1 MTGFVNCAPD
11 FEKIP
16 AVVNGASD
24 LFVQVFG
31 ENGKHISTHPLS
43 TLVILYGHARSA
55 VGVASLPMG
64 VPVEVEAIA
73 EILA

>member
-1 MTGFVNCAPD
+1 MTGFVNCTPD
-11 FEKIP
+11 FEKIRC
-16 AVVNGASD
+16 
-24 LFVQVFG
+24 G
-31 ENGKHISTHPLS
+31 EWRLRPLRAGIRREREAHIHTPSF

-64 VPVEVEAIA
+64 VPVEVEAIV

>member
-43 TLVILYGHARSA
+43 RLSSFMVTRSA

-64 VPVEVEAIA
+64 VPVEVEAIV